1 MNHHRNALP
10 GAEAGGDHAYFSPV
24 LGGPLFRLFC
34 RTHLSTD
41 ELLLLRRRIVAVVF
55 ITWLP
60 LLVLAIVEGKVMGDG
75 VAMPFFHDFAV
86 HARFLVALPLLFV
99 AEFVAHQ
106 RLRPVV
112 KAFEARSLI
121 PADARERFDA
131 ALGSAFRARNSV
143 FAELVI
149 IALVYGVG
157 LLLVWQ
163 QFVMIEGNT
172 WFSEGP
178 TGGVEPSMAGEWY
191 RYVSLPL
198 FQFLLLRW
206 YFRVFIWA
214 RLMWQVSRI
223 RLCLVPTHP
232 DRAGGLG
239 FLAHSISAFALLA
252 LAHSV
257 VLAGQ
262 LLNRIVHRGASLPDF
277 ALEIGAMVV
286 VLLLL
291 ALAPLAVF
299 AGQLAQLRRRGLD
312 EYGVLA
318 QHLAGEFD
326 TKWVR
331 GGAPADEPLL
341 GSADISALADMG
353 GSYEVIENM
362 RSVPIAPEA
371 LIPLVVAI
379 LLPMLPLTLTM
390 MPLDAL
396 VKALVGLMF

>member
-1 MNHHRNALP
+1 
-10 GAEAGGDHAYFSPV
+10 
-24 LGGPLFRLFC
+24 
-34 RTHLSTD
+34 
-41 ELLLLRRRIVAVVF
+41 
-55 ITWLP
+55 
-60 LLVLAIVEGKVMGDG
+60 
-75 VAMPFFHDFAV
+75 
-86 HARFLVALPLLFV
+86 
-99 AEFVAHQ
+99 
-106 RLRPVV
+106 
-112 KAFEARSLI
+112 
-121 PADARERFDA
+121 
-131 ALGSAFRARNSV
+131 
-143 FAELVI
+143 
-149 IALVYGVG
+149 
-157 LLLVWQ
+157 
-163 QFVMIEGNT
+163 
-172 WFSEGP
+172 
-178 TGGVEPSMAGEWY
+178 
-191 RYVSLPL
+191 
-198 FQFLLLRW
+198 
-206 YFRVFIWA
+206 
-214 RLMWQVSRI
+214 
-223 RLCLVPTHP
+223 PTHP

-277 ALEIGAMVV
+277 ALEIGVMVV

-299 AGQLAQLRRRGLD
+299 AGQLAQLRRTGLD
-312 EYGVLA
+312 EYGVVA
-318 QHLAGEFD
+318 QRLAGEFD

-341 GSADISALADMG
+341 GSPDISALADMG

>member
-1 MNHHRNALP
+1 MSHWSAP
-10 GAEAGGDHAYFSPV
+10 QADADGDRAYFSPV

-41 ELLLLRRRIVAVVF
+41 ELLLLRRRIVVVAF
-55 ITWLP
+55 VAWLP
-60 LLVLAIVEGKVMGDG
+60 LLLLSVIEGRAVGAG
-75 VAMPFFHDFAV
+75 VPVPFFYDFAV
-86 HARFLVALPLLFV
+86 HIRFMVALPLLFV

-112 KAFEARSLI
+112 KAFEARGLI
-121 PADARERFDA
+121 PFDARECFDT
-131 ALGSAFRARNSV
+131 ALGSAFKARNSV
-143 FAELVI
+143 VAELVI
-149 IALVYGVG
+149 IALVYAVGV
-157 LLLVWQ
+157 LV
-163 QFVMIEGNT
+163 VLKHYVPIDGTT
-172 WFSEGP
+172 WFSELSP
-178 TGGVEPSMAGEWY
+178 GGAELSMAGLWY
-191 RYVSLPL
+191 GFVSLPI
-198 FQFLLLRW
+198 FQFLMLRW
-206 YFRVFIWA
+206 YYRVFIWA
-214 RLMWQVSRI
+214 RFMWQVSRLPL
-223 RLCLVPTHP
+223 RLVPTHP

-299 AGQLAQLRRRGLD
+299 AGQLAQLRRTGLD

-318 QHLAGEFD
+318 QRLAGEFD

-341 GSADISALADMG
+341 GSPDISALADMG

>member
-1 MNHHRNALP
+1 MNHRNAP
-10 GAEAGGDHAYFSPV
+10 PASAGGDRAYFSPV

-34 RTHLSTD
+34 RTRLSTD
-41 ELLLLRRRIVAVVF
+41 ELLLLRRRIVVVVLVA
-55 ITWLP
+55 WLP
-60 LLVLAIVEGKVMGDG
+60 LLLLSVIEGKAMGEG
-75 VAMPFFHDFAV
+75 VAVPFFYDFAV
-86 HARFLVALPLLFV
+86 HIRFLVALPLLFV

-112 KAFEARSLI
+112 KAFEARGLI
-121 PADARERFDA
+121 PVDARERFDA
-131 ALGSAFRARNSV
+131 ALGSAFKARNSV
-143 FAELVI
+143 VAELVI

-157 LLLVWQ
+157 VLVVLNQ
-163 QFVMIEGNT
+163 YVPIDGKT
-172 WFSEGP
+172 WFSELSA
-178 TGGVEPSMAGEWY
+178 GGAELSMAGLWY
-191 RYVSLPL
+191 GFVSLPI

-206 YFRVFIWA
+206 YFRIFIWV
-214 RLMWQVSRI
+214 RLMWQVSRLPL
-223 RLCLVPTHP
+223 RLIPTHP

-239 FLAHSISAFALLA
+239 FLANSISAFAVLA

-277 ALEIGAMVV
+277 ALEIGAVV
-286 VLLLL
+286 VMMLAL
-291 ALAPLAVF
+291 ALAPLVVF
-299 AGQLAQLRRRGLD
+299 AGQLAKLRRTGLD

-318 QHLAGEFD
+318 QRLADEFE

-331 GGAPADEPLL
+331 GGAPGDEPFL
-341 GSADISALADMG
+341 GSPDISALADMG

-390 MPLDAL
+390 MPLEALLEAL
-396 VKALVGLMF
+396 VSLMF

>member
-1 MNHHRNALP
+1 MNHRNLP
-10 GAEAGGDHAYFSPV
+10 PRADAGRDHAYFSPV

-34 RTHLSTD
+34 RTRLSTD
-41 ELLLLRRRIVAVVF
+41 ELLLLRRRIMVVVL
-55 ITWLP
+55 IAWLP
-60 LLVLAIVEGKVMGDG
+60 LLLLAIVEGKVMGDG
-75 VAMPFFHDFAV
+75 VAMPFFHDFVV

-112 KAFEARSLI
+112 KAFEARGLI
-121 PADARERFDA
+121 PVDARERFDV
-131 ALGSAFRARNSV
+131 ALGSAFKARNSV

-157 LLLVWQ
+157 LLVVWKQ
-163 QFVMIEGNT
+163 VVMIDGNN
-172 WFSEGP
+172 WFSEWSTSGA
-178 TGGVEPSMAGEWY
+178 ELSMAGVWY
-191 RYVSLPL
+191 GFVSLPI

-206 YFRVFIWA
+206 YFRIFIWA
-214 RLMWQVSRI
+214 RFMWQVSRI

-239 FLAHSISAFALLA
+239 FLANSISAFAVLA

-291 ALAPLAVF
+291 ALAPLVVF
-299 AGQLAQLRRRGLD
+299 AGQLAQLRRTGLD
-312 EYGVLA
+312 EYGVLV
-318 QHLAGEFD
+318 QRLADEFD

-331 GGAPADEPLL
+331 GGAPADEPFL
-341 GSADISALADMG
+341 GSPDISALADMG

-396 VKALVGLMF
+396 LKALVGLMF

>member
-1 MNHHRNALP
+1 MNHRSAP
-10 GAEAGGDHAYFSPV
+10 PQAEAGGDSAYFSPV

-34 RTHLSTD
+34 RTRLSTD
-41 ELLLLRRRIVAVVF
+41 ELLLLRRRIVVVVLVA
-55 ITWLP
+55 WLP
-60 LLVLAIVEGKVMGDG
+60 LLLLSVIEGKAMGEG
-75 VAMPFFHDFAV
+75 VAVPFFYDFAV
-86 HARFLVALPLLFV
+86 HIRFLVALPLLFI

-112 KAFEARSLI
+112 KAFEARGLI

-131 ALGSAFRARNSV
+131 ALGSAFKARNSV
-143 FAELVI
+143 VAELVI

-157 LLLVWQ
+157 VLVVLNQ
-163 QFVMIEGNT
+163 YVPIDGTT
-172 WFSEGP
+172 WFSELSPDGA
-178 TGGVEPSMAGEWY
+178 ELSLAGLWY
-191 RYVSLPL
+191 GFVGLPI

-206 YFRVFIWA
+206 YFRIFIWA
-214 RLMWQVSRI
+214 RFMWQVSRLPL
-223 RLCLVPTHP
+223 RLVPTHP

-239 FLAHSISAFALLA
+239 FLAHSISAFVALA

-262 LLNRIVHRGASLPDF
+262 LLNRIVHLGASLPDF
-277 ALEIGAMVV
+277 AIEIGAVV
-286 VLLLL
+286 VFMLLL
-291 ALAPLAVF
+291 ALGPLVVF
-299 AGQLAQLRRRGLD
+299 AGQLAQVRRTGLD

-318 QHLAGEFD
+318 QRLADEFD

-331 GGAPADEPLL
+331 GGAPGDEPFL
-341 GSADISALADMG
+341 GSPDISALADMG

-390 MPLDAL
+390 MPLEALLEAL
-396 VKALVGLMF
+396 VSLMF

>member
-1 MNHHRNALP
+1 MTDRSIA
-10 GAEAGGDHAYFSPV
+10 AQADAGGDHAYFSPV

-41 ELLLLRRRIVAVVF
+41 ELLLLRRRIVVVVL
-55 ITWLP
+55 IAWLP
-60 LLVLAIVEGKVMGDG
+60 LLLSLAEGKVLGEG
-75 VAMPFFHDFAV
+75 VTMPFFHDFAV

-112 KAFEARSLI
+112 KAFEARGLI
-121 PADARERFDA
+121 PVDARERFDA
-131 ALGSAFRARNSV
+131 ALGSAFRTRNSV

-157 LLLVWQ
+157 LLVVWK
-163 QFVMIEGNT
+163 QFVMIDGSN
-172 WFSEGP
+172 WFSERSTSGA
-178 TGGVEPSMAGEWY
+178 ELSMAGVWY
-191 RYVSLPL
+191 GVVSLPI

-206 YFRVFIWA
+206 YFRIFVWA
-214 RLMWQVSRI
+214 RFMWQVSRI
-223 RLCLVPTHP
+223 RLRLVPTHP

-239 FLAHSISAFALLA
+239 FLAHSISAFAVLA

-286 VLLLL
+286 LLLLL
-291 ALAPLAVF
+291 ALAPLVVF
-299 AGQLAQLRRRGLD
+299 AGQLAQLRRTGLD
-312 EYGVLA
+312 EYGILA
-318 QHLAGEFD
+318 QRLAGEFD
-326 TKWVR
+326 SKWVR
-331 GGAPADEPLL
+331 GGAPADEPFL
-341 GSADISALADMG
+341 GSPDISALADMG
-353 GSYEVIENM
+353 ASYEVIENM
-362 RSVPIAPEA
+362 RSVPAAPEA

-390 MPLDAL
+390 MPLEAL